1 MSVCIC
7 PKPVTAGAGLLFRII
22 FIFIFT
28 LLLGFDLSFAF
39 LFTFEA
45 FFLLLLNGRLKNGR
59 FRFLLLY
66 PLIFVQA
73 AQLCSVFVTG
83 RYIEPLTLWNLSSAS
98 SVGAETQVKLTFI
111 AVLFLAVSLPPHR
124 LRIQKVRTFAWIMA
138 IWGAGELCFDN
149 FPLRAAAVTAGQVYN
164 QLAYNPA
171 YDDGSRFYR
180 KNVVEEGKS
189 SWQNEMTKKKNVI
202 LIFAEGMS
210 SEVISE
216 KLTPHTFELRDRS
229 VSFENYY
236 NHTAATFRGIRGQLI
251 SGFQLLGGSYGG
263 QGIAEINKKAV
274 DEHFKGRTE
283 SLPLIL
289 RKNGYQTVFLSPHPE
304 SDNFQTFVK
313 GIGFDEVIGSKT
325 AQNWS
330 DRRLYENLFAEAQR
344 LAEQKRPFLLATY
357 VLGTHVGL
365 DSPDVKYDD
374 GKNSFLNKFYNQDY
388 WLGTFL
394 QKFDASAFAKDMIL
408 VFTSDHATYP
418 GRDFT
423 ELFGE
428 YDYFVGEMPLIFY
441 NKFIMPVHPDAVIL
455 FKHNL
460 RFGLF
465 ASMDYLA
472 SFGYPKDIEDI
483 QKNHRLCVRSN
494 YREVWGEWCNFVD
507 NCSYVAA
514 ETNSSSMLMQLTK
527 DGIGIA
533 LHPFSVGLKEKNL
546 VYLDKIKFELSHPF
560 WIVSYKDV
568 KDQKKIRV
576 LIDYIKKATAVL

>member
-7 PKPVTAGAGLLFRII
+7 PKPVTAWAGLLFRII
-22 FIFIFT
+22 FIFIFM

-45 FFLLLLNGRLKNGR
+45 FFLLLLNGRLKNEW

-98 SVGAETQVKLTFI
+98 SVGVETQVKLTFV

-124 LRIQKVRTFAWIMA
+124 FRIQKVRTFAWIMA

-149 FPLRAAAVTAGQVYN
+149 FPLRAAAATVGQVYN

-189 SWQNEMTKKKNVI
+189 LWQNEMTKNKNVI

-344 LAEQKRPFLLATY
+344 LAERKRPFFLATY

-374 GKNSFLNKFYNQDY
+374 GKNSFLNKFYNQ
-388 WLGTFL
+388 LR
-394 QKFDASAFAKDMIL
+394 QKANGSLPA
-408 VFTSDHATYP
+408 
-418 GRDFT
+418 
-423 ELFGE
+423 
-428 YDYFVGEMPLIFY
+428 
-441 NKFIMPVHPDAVIL
+441 
-455 FKHNL
+455 
-460 RFGLF
+460 
-465 ASMDYLA
+465 
-472 SFGYPKDIEDI
+472 
-483 QKNHRLCVRSN
+483 
-494 YREVWGEWCNFVD
+494 
-507 NCSYVAA
+507 
-514 ETNSSSMLMQLTK
+514 
-527 DGIGIA
+527 
-533 LHPFSVGLKEKNL
+533 
-546 VYLDKIKFELSHPF
+546 
-560 WIVSYKDV
+560 
-568 KDQKKIRV
+568 
-576 LIDYIKKATAVL
+576 

>member
-289 RKNGYQTVFLSPHPE
+289 RRNGYQTVFLSPHPE

-365 DSPDVKYDD
+365 DSSTSAYDD
-374 GKNSFLNKFYNQDY
+374 EQLQWLDKTLAKIRPQFKYCVIFSHVPPVNVKVPNDHRLFDESRDRFAEVIRNRGVNLLISGHVHYYSESEFAGVPLITLPSSGQPIRSEIKKFGYVMFKADRDGIAKIKPVY
-388 WLGTFL
+388 VEAGDDMEHWEAFMS
-394 QKFDASAFAKDMIL
+394 SAL
-408 VFTSDHATYP
+408 VDEDINFFSVWVFCA
-418 GRDFT
+418 GVVL
-423 ELFGE
+423 LFG
-428 YDYFVGEMPLIFY
+428 G
-441 NKFIMPVHPDAVIL
+441 KIL
-455 FKHNL
+455 
-460 RFGLF
+460 
-465 ASMDYLA
+465 
-472 SFGYPKDIEDI
+472 
-483 QKNHRLCVRSN
+483 RL
-494 YREVWGEWCNFVD
+494 
-507 NCSYVAA
+507 
-514 ETNSSSMLMQLTK
+514 
-527 DGIGIA
+527 
-533 LHPFSVGLKEKNL
+533 
-546 VYLDKIKFELSHPF
+546 
-560 WIVSYKDV
+560 
-568 KDQKKIRV
+568 
-576 LIDYIKKATAVL
+576 

>member
-1 MSVCIC
+1 M
-7 PKPVTAGAGLLFRII
+7 
-22 FIFIFT
+22 
-28 LLLGFDLSFAF
+28 
-39 LFTFEA
+39 
-45 FFLLLLNGRLKNGR
+45 
-59 FRFLLLY
+59 
-66 PLIFVQA
+66 
-73 AQLCSVFVTG
+73 CSVFVTG

-304 SDNFQTFVK
+304 SDFCQ
-313 GIGFDEVIGSKT
+313 G
-325 AQNWS
+325 
-330 DRRLYENLFAEAQR
+330 DRL
-344 LAEQKRPFLLATY
+344 
-357 VLGTHVGL
+357 
-365 DSPDVKYDD
+365 
-374 GKNSFLNKFYNQDY
+374 
-388 WLGTFL
+388 
-394 QKFDASAFAKDMIL
+394 
-408 VFTSDHATYP
+408 
-418 GRDFT
+418 
-423 ELFGE
+423 
-428 YDYFVGEMPLIFY
+428 
-441 NKFIMPVHPDAVIL
+441 
-455 FKHNL
+455 
-460 RFGLF
+460 
-465 ASMDYLA
+465 
-472 SFGYPKDIEDI
+472 
-483 QKNHRLCVRSN
+483 
-494 YREVWGEWCNFVD
+494 
-507 NCSYVAA
+507 
-514 ETNSSSMLMQLTK
+514 
-527 DGIGIA
+527 
-533 LHPFSVGLKEKNL
+533 
-546 VYLDKIKFELSHPF
+546 
-560 WIVSYKDV
+560 
-568 KDQKKIRV
+568 
-576 LIDYIKKATAVL
+576 

>member
-138 IWGAGELCFDN
+138 MWGAGELCFDN

-388 WLGTFL
+388 WLGAFL
-394 QKFDASAFAKDMIL
+394 QKFDASAFAKDTIL

-441 NKFIMPVHPDAVIL
+441 NKFIMPAKKDAGGLNSLALTPTIL
-455 FKHNL
+455 DMLGFRGEANHFLGHSLFEKDVVREAYEHFSAIGFNCFDTSGEQVRHYKFKKK
-460 RFGLF
+460 G
-465 ASMDYLA
+465 ACM
-472 SFGYPKDIEDI
+472 
-483 QKNHRLCVRSN
+483 
-494 YREVWGEWCNFVD
+494 
-507 NCSYVAA
+507 
-514 ETNSSSMLMQLTK
+514 
-527 DGIGIA
+527 
-533 LHPFSVGLKEKNL
+533 
-546 VYLDKIKFELSHPF
+546 KIKAYYDF
-560 WIVSYKDV
+560 
-568 KDQKKIRV
+568 
-576 LIDYIKKATAVL
+576 AG

>member
-1 MSVCIC
+1 M
-7 PKPVTAGAGLLFRII
+7 FRII